1 MPQIDNNLEKWICI
15 TNLIDKSNNIYFDK
29 KSLIYPQDWFRI
41 TDDIVDLIYYYVNIE
56 KDNTSRIEFS
66 LDDNLIR
73 KYSLPFDQ
81 ISIYVYRDGEDRNFL
96 SNYMYTDRKFLSN
109 YMYTDI
115 DGYRTFMVD
124 LYFTNNQLL
133 TGYFIKYMIKHC
145 ILMEMNNC
153 FNRDIYKNYD

>member
-1 MPQIDNNLEKWICI
+1 MSQIDNDLKKWICI
-15 TNLIDKSNNIYFDK
+15 TNLMDKTNNIYFDK
-29 KSLIYPQDWFRI
+29 KSLIYPQDWFHI
-41 TDDIVDLIYYYVNIE
+41 IDDIIDLIYYYVNIE

-81 ISIYVYRDGEDRNFL
+81 ISIYVYRNGENK
-96 SNYMYTDRKFLSN
+96 KFLSN

-115 DGYRTFMVD
+115 DGYRNFMVD

-133 TGYFIKYMIKHC
+133 TGYFIKYMVQHC

-153 FNRDIYKNYD
+153 FNRDIYNNYD

>member
-1 MPQIDNNLEKWICI
+1 MSQIDNNLEKWICI
-15 TNLIDKSNNIYFDK
+15 TNLIDKTNNIYFDK
-29 KSLIYPQDWFRI
+29 KSLIYPQDWFHI
-41 TDDIVDLIYYYVNIE
+41 IDDIVDLIYYYVNIK
-56 KDNTSRIEFS
+56 KDNTSGIEFS

-81 ISIYVYRDGEDRNFL
+81 INIYVYRDGQNK
-96 SNYMYTDRKFLSN
+96 KFLSN
-109 YMYTDI
+109 YMYNDI

-133 TGYFIKYMIKHC
+133 TGYFIKYMVKHC

-153 FNRDIYKNYD
+153 FNRDIYNNYD